1 MDIIKIVG
9 IGIVAVIIIT
19 IIKQYKPEFAIYV
32 SIIAGIIIFF
42 MVFDQLSGIINL
54 INELTSKA
62 NINSDFIK
70 ILLKI
75 TGIAFLAEFAVQI
88 CMDLGESAL
97 ANKVDLGGK
106 VIIISLYTNST
117 LKEFANE
124 KTNNNICYSD
134 LYFWY
139 KYFYS
144 RYRR

>member
-42 MVFDQLSGIINL
+42 MVFDGLAGIINL
-54 INELTSKA
+54 INELTTKA
-62 NINSDFIK
+62 NINSEFIK

-88 CMDLGESAL
+88 CNDLGESAL

-106 VIIISLYTNST
+106 IIVISLSIPVIST
-117 LKEFANE
+117 TLTSLVSLLNQ
-124 KTNNNICYSD
+124 
-134 LYFWY
+134 
-139 KYFYS
+139 
-144 RYRR
+144 

>member
-62 NINSDFIK
+62 NINSDCAPRK
-70 ILLKI
+70 
-75 TGIAFLAEFAVQI
+75 GQ
-88 CMDLGESAL
+88 
-97 ANKVDLGGK
+97 
-106 VIIISLYTNST
+106 VI
-117 LKEFANE
+117 
-124 KTNNNICYSD
+124 
-134 LYFWY
+134 
-139 KYFYS
+139 
-144 RYRR
+144 

>member
-19 IIKQYKPEFAIYV
+19 IIKQYKSEFAIYV

-106 VIIISLYTNST
+106 FLFLFQYY
-117 LKEFANE
+117 LH
-124 KTNNNICYSD
+124 
-134 LYFWY
+134 
-139 KYFYS
+139 
-144 RYRR
+144 